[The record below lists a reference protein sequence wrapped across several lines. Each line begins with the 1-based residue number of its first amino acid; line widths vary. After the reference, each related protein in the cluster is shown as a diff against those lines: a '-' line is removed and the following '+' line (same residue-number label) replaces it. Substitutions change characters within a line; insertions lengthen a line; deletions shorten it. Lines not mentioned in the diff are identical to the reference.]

1 MPNLKQGESL
11 LVAVLTAVG
20 VFLIFQHNA
29 PNLADVKASAPG
41 GAASANTHASV
52 KMAVY
57 ESAALV
63 VGVAVLARDP
73 TVYVLGGAVTAFEGW
88 KYYHANAAGPAT
100 PAGQA
105 IVAPG
110 SNVTG
115 QPTPT
120 LNAPGG

>member
-1 MPNLKQGESL
+1 VKLKPGESL
-11 LVAVLTAVG
+11 LVAVLTALG
-20 VFLIFQHNA
+20 VYMIFQHGT

-52 KMAVY
+52 KTAVF
-57 ESAALV
+57 ESAALT

-73 TVYVLGGAVTAFEGW
+73 TVYVVGGLVTAFEGW

-110 SNVTG
+110 ANVTG

-120 LNAPGG
+120 LNSPGG

>member
-1 MPNLKQGESL
+1 MKLKPGESL
-11 LVAVLTAVG
+11 LVAVMTALG
-20 VFLIFQHNA
+20 VYLIFQHTA
-29 PNLADVKASAPG
+29 PNMADVKASMPG
-41 GAASANTHASV
+41 GAASLNTHQSV

-73 TVYVLGGAVTAFEGW
+73 TVYVVGGLVTAVEGW
-88 KYYHANAAGPAT
+88 KMYHANSTGPGT

-105 IVAPG
+105 IAPG
-110 SNVTG
+110 ANVTG

-120 LNAPGG
+120 LNAPGS